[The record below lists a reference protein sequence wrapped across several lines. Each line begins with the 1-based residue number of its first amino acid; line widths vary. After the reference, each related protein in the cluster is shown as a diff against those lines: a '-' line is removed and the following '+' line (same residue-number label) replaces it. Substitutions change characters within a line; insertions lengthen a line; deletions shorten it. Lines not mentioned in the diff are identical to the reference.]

1 MDTEQFFLTCCPA
14 GRACCGGGFFGYS
27 FCADELGCPKFCPP
41 DQDQAFCNPPEH
53 CVQDPETQTWGCQ

>member
-27 FCADELGCPKFCPP
+27 FCADELGCPK
-41 DQDQAFCNPPEH
+41 
-53 CVQDPETQTWGCQ
+53 